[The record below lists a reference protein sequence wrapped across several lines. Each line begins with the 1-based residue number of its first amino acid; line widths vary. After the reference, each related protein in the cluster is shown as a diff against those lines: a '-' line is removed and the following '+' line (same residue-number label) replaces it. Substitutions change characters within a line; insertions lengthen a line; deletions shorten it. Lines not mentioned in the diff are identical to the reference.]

1 MPENPSAAR
10 RNAYNAFLATRDY
23 GCGPLSGNFQFGGE
37 AMKSRHIAFTQFLKK
52 NKVDI
57 AILIG
62 CTAVAAAVYI
72 WGRHAEHHFF
82 SSGANFTIS
91 EAFLIFAVAAS
102 IITGRRLRAKH
113 SDKQSATK
121 PSATDLLL
129 MEVTSLVSDTA
140 PKSVCIATPYGL
152 NSALGLDYEPGNLEK
167 IFISIDNKTGAPIC
181 TDDSYTER
189 RVMGRWYQV
198 EQLEGYAENLSPLD
212 IPEGRTEHVCFTA
225 FGRYMTLAQGY
236 YRVVKTFDTA
246 GGKLTLAGEFL
257 LG

>member
-1 MPENPSAAR
+1 
-10 RNAYNAFLATRDY
+10 
-23 GCGPLSGNFQFGGE
+23 
-37 AMKSRHIAFTQFLKK
+37 MKSNYIAFTQFLKR

-62 CTAVAAAVYI
+62 CTVAAAAVYI
-72 WGRHAEHHFF
+72 WGRHAEYHFF
-82 SSGANFTIS
+82 SSGANFAIS
-91 EAFLIFAVAAS
+91 EVFLIYGVAVS

-152 NSALGLDYEPGNLEK
+152 NNALGLDYERGNIEK
-167 IFISIDNKTGAPIC
+167 IFISIDNKTGAPIQ
-181 TDDSYTER
+181 TDDSYTLER
-189 RVMGRWYQV
+189 RAMGRWYQV
-198 EQLEGYAENLSPLD
+198 DQLEGYEENWSPLD
-212 IPEGRTEHVCFTA
+212 IPEGRSEHICFTA

-236 YRVVKTFDTA
+236 YRVVKRFDTQA
-246 GGKLTLAGEFL
+246 GQLILTGEFM

>member
-1 MPENPSAAR
+1 
-10 RNAYNAFLATRDY
+10 
-23 GCGPLSGNFQFGGE
+23 
-37 AMKSRHIAFTQFLKK
+37 MKSRHIAFTQFLKK
-52 NKVDI
+52 NKADV

-72 WGRHAEHHFF
+72 WGRHAEYHFF
-82 SSGANFTIS
+82 SSGANFAIS
-91 EAFLIFAVAAS
+91 EAFLIYAVAAS

-152 NSALGLDYEPGNLEK
+152 NNALGLDYEPGNLEK
-167 IFISIDNKTGAPIC
+167 IFVSIDNKTGAPIQ
-181 TDDSYTER
+181 TDDSYTLER

-198 EQLEGYAENLSPLD
+198 DQLEGYEENWSPLD
-212 IPEGRTEHVCFTA
+212 IPKGQSEHICFTA
-225 FGRYMTLAQGY
+225 FGRYMTLAHGY
-236 YRVVKTFDTA
+236 YRVVKRFDTQS
-246 GGKLTLAGEFL
+246 GELILAGEFL